1 MIEEK
6 IDRNVFEVINL
17 HEADDK
23 FDWLNRS
30 TVERLEAIEFM
41 RKVMFGHDR
50 VSARLQR
57 VLEIVDLKSLR

>member
-1 MIEEK
+1 MIKEK

-17 HEADDK
+17 HEADDQY
-23 FDWLNRS
+23 DWLNRS

-50 VSARLQR
+50 VSTRLQR
-57 VLEIVDLKSLR
+57 VLEIVDLKSLK